1 VPSRN
6 REVIAVDPGE
16 PHFCNRRGNL
26 LHRRVA
32 LALFHTATAIQERVV
47 GLSHRSL
54 QKSSEQERQA
64 RMERKLSKG
73 FTLVELLV
81 VIAIIGVLVAL
92 LLPAVQRARESSRRT
107 SCLNNLRQLSLAAMV
122 YESRMGSYPALFD
135 QLADQHRTSYNS
147 SERWTTWAVNLLPD
161 LERVTLYEAYATG
174 DTPLPNVYVE
184 TFLCPS
190 DSVKPRSGSSN
201 SYVANGGLAVSVKH
215 QKPPNGPFLNRIYDR
230 SARVVEGHWRDG
242 RDHTLVLSEQTEAG
256 PYHRIGWSGLTGQ
269 PNNPDVDPID
279 HQMVDEEADG
289 IWNPVFLW
297 HISPMQCSF
306 INGAVCGCTSSDS
319 CSLVPGTGRYVGRS
333 CTAECTTSMRMPNA
347 RPSSDHGGGVNVAY
361 GSGRA
366 TFFRENIDYH
376 VFRAL
381 MTLNNKRSDSPDPD
395 FVIDDA
401 VLQ

>member
-1 VPSRN
+1 
-6 REVIAVDPGE
+6 
-16 PHFCNRRGNL
+16 
-26 LHRRVA
+26 
-32 LALFHTATAIQERVV
+32 
-47 GLSHRSL
+47 
-54 QKSSEQERQA
+54 
-64 RMERKLSKG
+64 MERKLRKG

-107 SCLNNLRQLSLAAMV
+107 SCLNNLRQLSLAALV
-122 YESRMGSYPALFD
+122 YETRMGSYPALFD
-135 QLADQHRTSYNS
+135 QLADQHRTSYAS

-184 TFLCPS
+184 TLLCPS

-201 SYVANGGLAVSVKH
+201 SYVANGGLAASVKH

-256 PYHRIGWSGLTGQ
+256 PYDLIGWSGLTGQ

-279 HQMVDEEADG
+279 HKMVDEDEDG
-289 IWNPVFLW
+289 VWNPVFLW

-306 INGAVCGCTSSDS
+306 INGPLCICLPNDMPNPCRPVS
-319 CSLVPGTGRYVGRS
+319 GTGRYVGQDCKFH
-333 CTAECTTSMRMPNA
+333 CTNTDRMPNA

-366 TFFRENIDYH
+366 TFFRENIDYQ

-381 MTLNNKRSDSPDPD
+381 MTLNNKRSDSPNPD